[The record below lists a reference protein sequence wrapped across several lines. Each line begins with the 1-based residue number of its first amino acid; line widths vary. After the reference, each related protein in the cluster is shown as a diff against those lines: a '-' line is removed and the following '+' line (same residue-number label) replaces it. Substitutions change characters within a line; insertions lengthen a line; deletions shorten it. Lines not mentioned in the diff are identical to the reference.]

1 MKHRGALAAVGCLAV
16 SLMFLAVPGPV
27 GGQHGIALAA
37 SASALALLIAGLLRC
52 ARALVLTE
60 STAAARAITA
70 VRSSSRELVVPAQRD
85 PDAAGKQHSRA
96 PGFLPSA
103 G

>member
-1 MKHRGALAAVGCLAV
+1 MKRQGALAAASCLAV

-27 GGQHGIALAA
+27 GGQHGLALAA
-37 SASALALLIAGLLRC
+37 SASALALLVAGLLRC

-60 STAAARAITA
+60 PTVAARAITA
-70 VRSSSRELVVPAQRD
+70 ARSSARELVVPVQRD
-85 PDAAGKQHSRA
+85 PDAAGKQHPRA
-96 PGFLPSA
+96 PGSHPSI

>member
-1 MKHRGALAAVGCLAV
+1 MAAASYLAV
-16 SLMFLAVPGPV
+16 SLMLLAVPGPV

-37 SASALALLIAGLLRC
+37 SASALALLVARLLRC
-52 ARALVLTE
+52 ARALVLTD

-70 VRSSSRELVVPAQRD
+70 VRSSARELVVPAQRD
-85 PDAAGKQHSRA
+85 PDAAGKEHARA
-96 PGFLPSA
+96 PGSHPSA